1 MSVPVLSPQ
10 DVGRVL
16 AGLPR
21 LPLAHLPT
29 PLDEAPRFAERIGVG
44 RVLVKRD
51 DCTGVLFGGNK
62 TRHNEFLL
70 ADALRRGCDVVVW
83 GAGIQSNNCRQ
94 TAAACAKLGL
104 ECRLFLSRTTHG
116 DDLQGNLLLDHL
128 VGAHVEQVDAP
139 MGEPML
145 RLLRERAEG
154 LRAAGRRPYV
164 WDEERGGPLAAASY
178 LLCMAEIEEQVR
190 QRGLSPTAVYAAAA
204 GPTGA
209 GLALGRAVLGLPW
222 LVRLIAPIRWPWD
235 ARQKMADMAGRS
247 AALLGLPHRLSR
259 DDVDLRE
266 GFIGPA
272 YGAVTPGGWEALRL
286 LATTEGVLL
295 DPVYTAKA
303 MAGLIHDA
311 REGRLGRDDMN
322 LREDFIGPA
331 YGAVT
336 PGGWEA
342 LRLLATTEGIL
353 LDPVYTAKAMA
364 GLIHDAREGRLG
376 RDDTVV
382 FLHTGGLPAVFA
394 YRDDLLPHLRPGREG
409 TSSDC

>member
-1 MSVPVLSPQ
+1 MSFPALSPEE
-10 DVGRVL
+10 VRRAL
-16 AGLPR
+16 AELPR
-21 LPLAHLPT
+21 LHLAHLPT

-44 RVLVKRD
+44 RVLIKRD
-51 DCTGVLFGGNK
+51 DCTGMLFGGNK

-94 TAAACAKLGL
+94 TAAACSKLGL

-128 VGAHVEQVDAP
+128 VGAHVELVDAP

-145 RLLRERAEG
+145 RLLKDRAEG

-164 WDEERGGPLAAASY
+164 WDEERGGPLAAVSY
-178 LLCMAEIEEQVR
+178 LLCMAELLEQV
-190 QRGLSPTAVYAAAA
+190 QQLGLEPTAVYAAAA

-222 LVRLIAPIRWPWD
+222 QVRLIAPIRWPWD
-235 ARQKMADMAGRS
+235 TPQKMADVAGRA
-247 AALLGLPHRLSR
+247 AALVGLPHGLSR
-259 DDVDLRE
+259 DDV
-266 GFIGPA
+266 
-272 YGAVTPGGWEALRL
+272 
-286 LATTEGVLL
+286 
-295 DPVYTAKA
+295 
-303 MAGLIHDA
+303 
-311 REGRLGRDDMN
+311 N

-336 PGGWEA
+336 PGGWDS

-364 GLIHDAREGRLG
+364 GLIHDARAGRLG

-394 YRDDLLPHLRPGREG
+394 YRDDLLPYLQSAPTKG
-409 TSSDC
+409 TTP

>member
-1 MSVPVLSPQ
+1 MSFPVLSPEE
-10 DVGRVL
+10 VRRLL
-16 AGLPR
+16 AKLPR
-21 LPLAHLPT
+21 LHLAHLPT

-44 RVLVKRD
+44 RILIKRD

-70 ADALRRGCDVVVW
+70 ADALRRECDVVVW

-104 ECRLFLSRTTHG
+104 ECRLFLSRTTHD

-128 VGAHVEQVDAP
+128 VGAQVELVDAP

-145 RLLRERAEG
+145 QLLQDRAEQ
-154 LRAAGRRPYV
+154 LQAAGRRPYV
-164 WDEERGGPLAAASY
+164 WDEERGGALAAASY
-178 LLCMAEIEEQVR
+178 LLCMAEVLEQVQ
-190 QRGLSPTAVYAAAA
+190 QRGLAPSAVYAAAA

-222 LVRLIAPIRWPWD
+222 QVRLIAPIRWPWD
-235 ARQKMADMAGRS
+235 TRQKMADMAGRS
-247 AALLGLPHRLSR
+247 AALLGLPHRLTR
-259 DDVDLRE
+259 DDV
-266 GFIGPA
+266 
-272 YGAVTPGGWEALRL
+272 
-286 LATTEGVLL
+286 
-295 DPVYTAKA
+295 
-303 MAGLIHDA
+303 
-311 REGRLGRDDMN
+311 N

-336 PGGWEA
+336 QESWEA
-342 LRLLATTEGIL
+342 LRLLAITEGIL

-364 GLIHDAREGRLG
+364 GLIHDTQVGRLG
-376 RDDTVV
+376 KNDTVV

-394 YRDDLLPHLRPGREG
+394 YRDDLLPHLLSL
-409 TSSDC
+409 SSPA